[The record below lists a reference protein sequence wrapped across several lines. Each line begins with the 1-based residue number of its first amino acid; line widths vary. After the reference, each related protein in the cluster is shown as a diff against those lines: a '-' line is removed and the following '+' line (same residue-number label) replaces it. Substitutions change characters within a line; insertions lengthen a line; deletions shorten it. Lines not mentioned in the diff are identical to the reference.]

1 VELESWSDVREA
13 LMRGTPARAT
23 GGGRATVHIMVED
36 VTATRS
42 TLRNAGL
49 EVGDEREVIVVDV

>member
-1 VELESWSDVREA
+1 
-13 LMRGTPARAT
+13 MRGTPARAT